1 MGCALMGFSERDKRD
16 FSDHT
21 ACDKRKNPGTAALP
35 KFAVPIL
42 RAPRLFGRKN
52 LPAKKFKICGTSE
65 SMWILTFSEAC
76 LLRSMNARNGSELAL
91 FNDCFELKD
100 GERITASKLCE
111 IMKLRG
117 YKKYDNHLY
126 KWLDAHFADHEFVR
140 KIRPRNVR
148 TWLGIK
154 PRVALKRC
162 NACGASCI
170 ARVAVAG

>member
-1 MGCALMGFSERDKRD
+1 MFESAHNLEGNGAV
-16 FSDHT
+16 
-21 ACDKRKNPGTAALP
+21 LP
-35 KFAVPIL
+35 
-42 RAPRLFGRKN
+42 
-52 LPAKKFKICGTSE
+52 
-65 SMWILTFSEAC
+65 LTKDD
-76 LLRSMNARNGSELAL
+76 RS
-91 FNDCFELKD
+91 D

>member
-1 MGCALMGFSERDKRD
+1 
-16 FSDHT
+16 
-21 ACDKRKNPGTAALP
+21 
-35 KFAVPIL
+35 
-42 RAPRLFGRKN
+42 
-52 LPAKKFKICGTSE
+52 
-65 SMWILTFSEAC
+65 
-76 LLRSMNARNGSELAL
+76 MNARNGSELAL

-154 PRVALKRC
+154 PRVALKTKRC

>member
-1 MGCALMGFSERDKRD
+1 M
-16 FSDHT
+16 
-21 ACDKRKNPGTAALP
+21 ACLP
-35 KFAVPIL
+35 KIAVPIL
-42 RAPRLFGRKN
+42 RAPRLFGRKTF
-52 LPAKKFKICGTSE
+52 LRTVPPKFKIWGKLE

-170 ARVAVAG
+170 ARVVVAG

>member
-1 MGCALMGFSERDKRD
+1 MHTQKMGEGCQSTYSLS
-16 FSDHT
+16 
-21 ACDKRKNPGTAALP
+21 C
-35 KFAVPIL
+35 
-42 RAPRLFGRKN
+42 
-52 LPAKKFKICGTSE
+52 SE
-65 SMWILTFSEAC
+65 SQP
-76 LLRSMNARNGSELAL
+76 RSHPG